1 MREEFQTLWRHYAV
15 RIRFMSPTRIC
26 YRLLCTFFNL
36 YISMFNTGQWALC
49 PLPFSV
55 QPLLCF
61 LLTALAEQPTAE
73 AACFFVKQRD
83 SSPLCLCLLM
93 CCPLYFIWTGSWNFF
108 STPSLQL
115 DLLIKRLRKN
125 TRTLPDILACVG
137 LSSWGSHKALGSFTW
152 SPLDVFTA
160 AAKKFVKSE
169 WIEHPNESEIVWE
182 TWSRCQ
188 ETQPK
193 ESNWK

>member
-1 MREEFQTLWRHYAV
+1 MWRHYAV

-36 YISMFNTGQWALC
+36 YIFMFNTGQWALC

-115 DLLIKRLRKN
+115 DLLIKGLRKN
-125 TRTLPDILACVG
+125 TRT
-137 LSSWGSHKALGSFTW
+137 FTW
-152 SPLDVFTA
+152 LIRLRWSTFLRKLWSPWNLHMVTTRRFHRGHQKVCQVRVDWAPQRVQ
-160 AAKKFVKSE
+160 
-169 WIEHPNESEIVWE
+169 IVWE
-182 TWSRCQ
+182 TLVTVSRNA
-188 ETQPK
+188 TKK

>member
-1 MREEFQTLWRHYAV
+1 
-15 RIRFMSPTRIC
+15 
-26 YRLLCTFFNL
+26 
-36 YISMFNTGQWALC
+36 MFNTGQWALC

-73 AACFFVKQRD
+73 AACFFCKAEGNRT
-83 SSPLCLCLLM
+83 PLPVFYET
-93 CCPLYFIWTGSWNFF
+93 CCPLYYFGQEVEICF